1 MRDKEYYREWNELEL
16 RKMMREEIIKF
27 IKFVKDNKNELS

>member
-1 MRDKEYYREWNELEL
+1 MDKEYYREWNELEL

-27 IKFVKDNKNELS
+27 IKFVEDNK